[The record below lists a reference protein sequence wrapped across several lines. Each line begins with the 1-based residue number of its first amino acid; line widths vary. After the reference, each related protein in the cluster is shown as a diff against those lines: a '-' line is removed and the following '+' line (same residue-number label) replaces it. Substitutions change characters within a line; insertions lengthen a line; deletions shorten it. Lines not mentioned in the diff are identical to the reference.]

1 MDEQE
6 PVESAYASSSN
17 DSDLDRPKGL
27 DFDTGFR
34 HILAPAI
41 FGMIVGIFF
50 QQYITQKY
58 SWPSPPQG
66 AILTSLI
73 LSPLLYFTLVRD
85 EASRWYE
92 YSLGLA
98 LPGLIF
104 FMMWF
109 SGWGALFCGGY
120 GALLLWVWISTSW
133 GRYELPPF
141 RYGVW
146 HAFCSRHRCLFRGPA
161 SIQYRIMM
169 CNFPNRWG
177 SHRLEHPR
185 NIALLH
191 RRLIQRDSNSV

>member
-6 PVESAYASSSN
+6 PGESAYASSSN

-41 FGMIVGIFF
+41 FGMAVGIFF
-50 QQYITQKY
+50 QLYITPEY

-104 FMMWF
+104 FM
-109 SGWGALFCGGY
+109 
-120 GALLLWVWISTSW
+120 VD
-133 GRYELPPF
+133 RK
-141 RYGVW
+141 
-146 HAFCSRHRCLFRGPA
+146 
-161 SIQYRIMM
+161 
-169 CNFPNRWG
+169 
-177 SHRLEHPR
+177 
-185 NIALLH
+185 
-191 RRLIQRDSNSV
+191 SVV